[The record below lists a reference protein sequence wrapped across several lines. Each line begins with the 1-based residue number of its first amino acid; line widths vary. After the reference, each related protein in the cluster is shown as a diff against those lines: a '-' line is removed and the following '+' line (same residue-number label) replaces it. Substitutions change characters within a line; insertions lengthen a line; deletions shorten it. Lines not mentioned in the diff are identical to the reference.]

1 MNCMEL
7 AQINFDGFNYL
18 IQQDEM
24 HVLWWTNAI
33 QIKAMEKLNPM
44 DEKLSLDD
52 DGWIS
57 SIIAIRCWVVDK

>member
-1 MNCMEL
+1 MEM

-24 HVLWWTNAI
+24 HVFVMD

-44 DEKLSLDD
+44 DEKMSLDD
-52 DGWIS
+52 DG
-57 SIIAIRCWVVDK
+57 